1 MATFAR
7 LQNAE
12 RDLRGA
18 EHELKRLNEELN
30 LKTPIEE
37 AGKLWRNFKNFAE
50 YKDLKSLYNKV
61 IPEIDRHQGHM
72 EEHREEIERFREI
85 ILRFDEVISDKA
97 SKSELSV
104 FEERIR
110 N

>member
-1 MATFAR
+1 LKGLQSVLKTKLDINLYDTQHKDLEAIMTDQISKLRKQEMATFAR

-61 IPEIDRHQGHM
+61 IPEIDRH
-72 EEHREEIERFREI
+72 
-85 ILRFDEVISDKA
+85 
-97 SKSELSV
+97 
-104 FEERIR
+104 
-110 N
+110 